1 MTSLSIQN
9 AAAGYGHTL
18 VLRDV
23 SLEIPE
29 GEVVCLLGANGAGK
43 TTLIRVLS
51 GLLPL
56 KSGSIKLG
64 GDDISRL
71 DPISIVSRGVAT
83 VPEGR
88 RIFPDL
94 TVRENLQIGAY
105 HRRRSYAGSNELDF
119 AFEMFP
125 RLKERADQMG
135 GTLSGG
141 EQQML
146 AIGRALMSKPKT
158 LLLDEPSMGL
168 APILIQAVF
177 ETIAQL
183 SRTGITILLVE
194 QNAAAALDVAS
205 HGYVL
210 DRGEIALR
218 GRADDLKADPR
229 VQESYLGLA

>member
-1 MTSLSIQN
+1 MTSLSIEN
-9 AAAGYGHTL
+9 AAAGYGNTL

-23 SLEIPE
+23 SLDIPE

-56 KSGSIKLG
+56 KSGRIKLG
-64 GDDISRL
+64 GEEISRL
-71 DPISIVSRGVAT
+71 DPIAIVSRGVAT

-94 TVRENLQIGAY
+94 TVRENLRIGAY
-105 HRRRSYAGSNELDF
+105 NRRRQYAGPSELDF

-125 RLKERADQMG
+125 HLKERADQLG

-177 ETIAQL
+177 DTIAQL

-194 QNAAAALDVAS
+194 QNAAAALDVAN

-210 DRGEIALR
+210 DRGEITLH
-218 GRADDLKADPR
+218 GRAAELKADTR